1 MGTLKAGAT
10 YVYEYDNDTIYAREY
25 GTTER
30 RIIGM
35 KYPPDP
41 VTKEYVEKQMREELL
56 WKDILRKAETNPTL
70 KSALDRAI
78 MIYKLSEDKLV

>member
-1 MGTLKAGAT
+1 MGTLKEGAT
-10 YVYEYDNDTIYAREY
+10 YVYEYVNDTVYAREY

-35 KYPPDP
+35 KYPPELE
-41 VTKEYVEKQMREELL
+41 TKEDIERQMRKEIM

-78 MIYKLSEDKLV
+78 MIYKLSEEKLV